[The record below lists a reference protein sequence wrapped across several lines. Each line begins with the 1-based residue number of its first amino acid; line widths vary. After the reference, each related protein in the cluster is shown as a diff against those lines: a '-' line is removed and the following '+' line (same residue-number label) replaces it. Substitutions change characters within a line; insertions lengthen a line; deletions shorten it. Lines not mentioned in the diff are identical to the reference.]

1 MPPVKGRWL
10 FVILGMLM
18 FICLGTIYSWSIF
31 RKPLEQLFNI
41 GATQSGLPYMV
52 FLVMYA
58 GVMPFAGIML
68 EKHGPSKVIVGAGI
82 LVGLGWYLSGYTS
95 NILAMVFTY
104 GVIAGGG
111 VGASYGAVIATISK
125 WFPDKKGFATGLT
138 LLGFGLSPFVTA
150 PLARWLLDFCG
161 LLETMKILGI
171 MFLFIIILTALPF
184 KFPQESFVSKM
195 GFVDGSIAIPDIET
209 KQMFKDSRY
218 YALWICFS
226 IGTFNGLM
234 AVSIAGP
241 VGEEMVALG
250 PDSTAV
256 MISLFA
262 IFNGVGRPL
271 FGWLTDVQGPVKTSL
286 ASFVIIILSAILL
299 VGMKENATIL
309 YGITFSLL
317 WLVLG
322 GWLAIAP
329 AATAEFFG
337 QKYYTKNYGFV
348 FTAYGVGAM
357 GGALISGELRDIFGT
372 YIYVFY
378 PMMISACLGIIIAF
392 FFLRT
397 VKK

>member
-1 MPPVKGRWL
+1 
-10 FVILGMLM
+10 
-18 FICLGTIYSWSIF
+18 
-31 RKPLEQLFNI
+31 
-41 GATQSGLPYMV
+41 
-52 FLVMYA
+52 
-58 GVMPFAGIML
+58 
-68 EKHGPSKVIVGAGI
+68 
-82 LVGLGWYLSGYTS
+82 
-95 NILAMVFTY
+95 
-104 GVIAGGG
+104 
-111 VGASYGAVIATISK
+111 
-125 WFPDKKGFATGLT
+125 
-138 LLGFGLSPFVTA
+138 
-150 PLARWLLDFCG
+150 
-161 LLETMKILGI
+161 
-171 MFLFIIILTALPF
+171 
-184 KFPQESFVSKM
+184 
-195 GFVDGSIAIPDIET
+195 
-209 KQMFKDSRY
+209 
-218 YALWICFS
+218 
-226 IGTFNGLM
+226 M